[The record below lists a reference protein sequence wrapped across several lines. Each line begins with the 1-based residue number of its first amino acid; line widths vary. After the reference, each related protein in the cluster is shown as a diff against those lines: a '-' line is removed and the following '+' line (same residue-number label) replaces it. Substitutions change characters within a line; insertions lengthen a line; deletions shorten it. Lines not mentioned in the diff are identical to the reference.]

1 MSTYKTVLVAIDLE
15 GGSEQVLEKTAAL
28 LNQDGLDAAN
38 GNNLT
43 KLVIVNVGHFPM
55 PTYAG
60 VYGEGLYSAQELTVD
75 FNSMRS
81 HILPQLEDAASAHS
95 LPGKNA
101 KLEVVVEFGRP
112 ADLILDVA
120 ERESADLIV
129 MGSHGKHG
137 IRLILGSTAN
147 SVLHHAKCDVL
158 AVRIDK

>member
-28 LNQDGLDAAN
+28 LNQDGLDADS
-38 GNNLT
+38 GNHPS
-43 KLVIVNVGHFPM
+43 KLVILNVGHFPM

-75 FNSMRS
+75 FNSMRA
-81 HILPQLEDAASAHS
+81 HILPQLEEAASAHS
-95 LPGKNA
+95 LPGKNTE
-101 KLEVVVEFGRP
+101 LEVVVEFGRP